1 MYSKEYIRF
10 LTHFHGD
17 RDYFE
22 CHEILEEYWKKVAKG
37 DKGSVWVGLILMAVA
52 NYHHRRNNFSG
63 AHRTLEKSLK
73 IFEKKKNEL
82 SKLGLDS
89 GKLIPILSEHLKSI
103 KSKKTYRSYNLPIV
117 DELLQ
122 AACVKECKRKDFIWC
137 KSSDLKNEF
146 LINRHSLRD
155 RSSVI
160 KERETAKLKRQKKE
174 ADGQTP
180 PNK

>member
-1 MYSKEYIRF
+1 MYSKEYIQF

-22 CHEILEEYWKKVAKG
+22 CHEILEGYWKKVTKG

-63 AHRTLEKSLK
+63 ACRTLEKSLK
-73 IFEKKKNEL
+73 IFKKKKNEL
-82 SKLGLDS
+82 SQLGIDS
-89 GKLIPILSEHLKSI
+89 GKLITILSKHLENI

-122 AACVKECKRKDFIWC
+122 AACVKECNRKGFIWC
-137 KSSDLKNEF
+137 KSSDLTNEF
-146 LINRHSLRD
+146 LINRHLLRD

-160 KERETAKLKRQKKE
+160 KEREIAKLNRQKKE
-174 ADGQTP
+174 AEGQTP
-180 PNK
+180 PNN

>member
-1 MYSKEYIRF
+1 MYSNEYIQF

-37 DKGSVWVGLILMAVA
+37 DKSSVWVGLILMAVA

-73 IFEKKKNEL
+73 ILEIRKNEL
-82 SKLGLDS
+82 AQLGLDS
-89 GKLIPILSEHLKSI
+89 FKLIKILSEHLELITSNKPY
-103 KSKKTYRSYNLPIV
+103 KSYNLPIT

-122 AACVKECKRKDFIWC
+122 AVCEKECKRKGFIWC
-137 KSSDLKNEF
+137 NKSDLTNEF
-146 LINRHSLRD
+146 LINKHRFRD

-160 KERETAKLKRQKKE
+160 KEREIAMINRKKKGSE
-174 ADGQTP
+174 
-180 PNK
+180 